1 MLCGGFN
8 GMFVLW
14 PLSALVCLWFLQAWQ
29 NEKFAPELLLPH
41 PELVNGLSEQ
51 IRQMVSGTVHAHTHT
66 YTHTHCTHACTYTHT
81 HTHCTHACT
90 HTHTPPHPH
99 THSHTHTHTH
109 TPTHT
114 HTHTHTH
121 YTHTLHTCM
130 HISIH
135 SLNTHSCLIILCI
148 LQLIKLL
155 CMHVCVYTAYL
166 SEI

>member
-51 IRQMVSGTVHAHTHT
+51 IRQMVSATVHTHI
-66 YTHTHCTHACTYTHT
+66 
-81 HTHCTHACT
+81 
-90 HTHTPPHPH
+90 
-99 THSHTHTHTH
+99 HTHTHTAHMHAHIH
-109 TPTHT
+109 THIAHMHAHAHTQTHT
-114 HTHTHTH
+114 H
-121 YTHTLHTCM
+121 THTLHTCM

-166 SEI
+166 SKI